1 MPIPEVLEH
10 WIPVPLLAL
19 GFWWLLK
26 RSFNDFEG
34 KLASLFK
41 TMENTLKEQ
50 QSHDTRL
57 QLITQRVENLEAKR
71 RR

>member
-1 MPIPEVLEH
+1 MPEVLEH

-26 RSFNDFEG
+26 RTFNDFEH

-41 TMENTLKEQ
+41 TMEDSLKEQ
-50 QSHDTRL
+50 QNHNTSI
-57 QLITQRVENLEAKR
+57 QLLEQRVSQLETKKR
-71 RR
+71 R